1 MPQYAGVN
9 LVWSKGIRMTNQQ
22 PDDKRITLVE
32 MLEIIFTAIREYEG
46 ETGIFRNHNKKQ

>member
-1 MPQYAGVN
+1 
-9 LVWSKGIRMTNQQ
+9 MTNQQ

-32 MLEIIFTAIREYEG
+32 MLEIIITTIREYEG

>member
-1 MPQYAGVN
+1 MPQYAGIN
-9 LVWSKGIRMTNQQ
+9 LVWSKGITMTNQQ

-32 MLEIIFTAIREYEG
+32 MLEIIITTIREYEG